1 MPSLYAY
8 TSTASAPL
16 VEHEYKNFDDEGI
29 DELSISLMVFLY
41 NFSCFESTK
50 KFFLDKKNINK
61 LQKILYLLPEHGL

>member
-29 DELSISLMVFLY
+29 LLTDSWFAF
-41 NFSCFESTK
+41 FSR
-50 KFFLDKKNINK
+50 D
-61 LQKILYLLPEHGL
+61 